1 MRIEDKLYG
10 VFEVEPVLAQ
20 LIRSEP
26 VQRLKRV
33 HQGGAIFL
41 VDAAINHTRYAHSLG
56 VLFLVK
62 YLGGSMEEQI
72 AALLHDVSH
81 TAFSHVADYV
91 FDHINEDY
99 HESIFEE
106 VIINSEIPE
115 ILNQHGFDAGILFG
129 HNYPILEQ
137 PLPLLCADRVD
148 YTLRDLF
155 QADMI
160 GLKDVRRFLAELTL
174 QNGRM
179 VVKTETA
186 GQWISDQFKQLND
199 AYFKK
204 PEHVYANTLLA
215 ELLKQGLKDGLL
227 QKTDLL
233 KDDYQLL
240 NKLAKEKAG
249 YQRINEIRKLTHFKQ
264 FYSKGAAERFKTREL
279 NPAIMS

>member
-10 VFEVEPVLAQ
+10 VFEVESVLAQ

-26 VQRLKRV
+26 MQRLKRV

-41 VDAAINHTRYAHSLG
+41 VDSAINHTRYAHSLG

-72 AALLHDVSH
+72 AALTHDVSH

-91 FDHINEDY
+91 FGYVNEDY

-106 VIINSEIPE
+106 VINKSEIPE
-115 ILNQHGFDAGILFG
+115 ILNRFGFDAGILFG
-129 HNYPILEQ
+129 HDYPILEQ

-160 GLKDVRRFLAELTL
+160 SLKDVRLFLPQLTL
-174 QNGRM
+174 QHGRM
-179 VVKTETA
+179 VVKSETA
-186 GQWISDQFKQLND
+186 GQWISDQFKQLNN

-204 PEHVYANTLLA
+204 PEHVYANTLMA
-215 ELLKQGLKDGLL
+215 DLLKQGLEGGLL
-227 QKTDLL
+227 QKDDLL
-233 KDDYQLL
+233 KDDYQVL
-240 NKLAKEKAG
+240 NKLAKEKTG

-264 FYSKGAAERFKTREL
+264 FSIKRATERFKTRVL
-279 NPAIMS
+279 DPAVMR